1 MPIKNTL
8 RIVMNGEKYQLTID
22 KIFSASVRNN
32 PQQIISYQG
41 KEHITYAQFK
51 ERVYQIARGLVKL
64 GVKKGD
70 KIAVLDWDSL
80 RYLEAYYA
88 IPLAGGVL
96 HTVNIRYP
104 PDLIFYTMQHAD
116 DRYVI
121 IRDEFV
127 PIIEK
132 SISMFD
138 FVKTWIVSSD
148 NPDGEPPL
156 DGSHVYHELGKDTE
170 DVKLPELNEDDLAT
184 IFYTSGTTGLPKGV
198 SFTHRQLLLHTLTM
212 GVALGD
218 EPINLKST
226 DTALPLVP
234 MFHVHS
240 WGMPYLA
247 ILKGMKY
254 VLPGRYDFNEL
265 PKIMEKEKVTV
276 SFMVPSI
283 LYMLMNSENRN
294 LLPSLKLRVTVGG
307 GALPKGLADKARQLG
322 ITVNAGYGMSETAP
336 ILTLAT
342 YNKHVQSLSEEEKAD
357 FEIRTGIPIP
367 LVDMKVVDSD
377 GNEVPWDSKS
387 IGEIVVKA
395 PWVTSSYVKDEANTK
410 KLWIN
415 GWMHTGDLAVVGT
428 HGYISIVDREKDA
441 VKSGGEFIPTV
452 ILEDIISTY
461 PGIGEVAV
469 VGRTHE
475 KWGERPVA
483 FITGA
488 KELDHKK
495 LVEHLETFVSAG
507 RISKFWIPD
516 EYIPIESF
524 EKTSTGKIDKKVLRE
539 RLRRS

>member
-1 MPIKNTL
+1 
-8 RIVMNGEKYQLTID
+8 MNGEKFQLTID

-32 PQQIISYQG
+32 PKQVISYQG
-41 KEHITYAQFK
+41 REHVTYEQFR
-51 ERVYQIARGLVKL
+51 ERVYEIARGLVKL

-70 KIAVLDWDSL
+70 KVAVLDWDSL

-116 DRYVI
+116 DRFVI

-132 SISMFD
+132 SIGLFD
-138 FVKTWIVSSD
+138 FVKGWIVSSD
-148 NPDGEPPL
+148 SPDGEPPL
-156 DGSHVYHELGKDTE
+156 DGSHVYHKLGEGAE
-170 DVKLPELNEDDLAT
+170 DVQLPELLEDDLAT

-198 SFTHRQLLLHTLTM
+198 SFTHRQIVLHTLTM

-265 PKIMEKEKVTV
+265 PRIMEKEKVNI

-283 LYMLMNSENRN
+283 LYMLMNSENRD

-322 ITVNAGYGMSETAP
+322 IFVNAGYGMSETAP
-336 ILTLAT
+336 ILTLAS
-342 YNKHVQSLSEEEKAD
+342 YNNFVNELPEEERGD
-357 FEIRTGIPIP
+357 FEIKTGIPIP
-367 LVDMKVVDSD
+367 LVDMRVVDSE
-377 GNEVPWDSKS
+377 GREVPWDSKS
-387 IGEIVVKA
+387 IGEIVVHA
-395 PWVTSSYVKDEANTK
+395 PWLTSSYVNDEANTK
-410 KLWIN
+410 KLWN
-415 GWMHTGDLAVVGT
+415 GGWMHTGDLAVVEE

-452 ILEDIISTY
+452 ILEDLISTF
-461 PGIGEVAV
+461 PGVGEVAV
-469 VGRTHE
+469 VGKAHD

-483 FITGA
+483 FISGL
-488 KELDHKK
+488 KDEDHEK
-495 LVEHLETFVSAG
+495 LREHLESFVSAG
-507 RISKFWIPD
+507 RISKFWLPD
-516 EYIPIESF
+516 EYINTGEF

-539 RLRRS
+539 KLRKA

>member
-1 MPIKNTL
+1 
-8 RIVMNGEKYQLTID
+8 MNGEKFQLTID

-32 PQQIISYQG
+32 PKQIISYQG
-41 KEHITYAQFK
+41 KEQVTYEQFRD
-51 ERVYQIARGLVKL
+51 RVYEIARGLVKL

-70 KIAVLDWDSL
+70 KVAVLDWDSL

-88 IPLAGGVL
+88 VPLAGGVL

-127 PIIEK
+127 PVIEK
-132 SISMFD
+132 SIALFD
-138 FVKTWIVSSD
+138 FVKGWIVSSD

-156 DGSHVYHELGKDTE
+156 DGSLVYHKLGEGAEDT
-170 DVKLPELNEDDLAT
+170 VLPELNEDDLAT

-198 SFTHRQLLLHTLTM
+198 SFTHRQLILHTLTM
-212 GVALGD
+212 GMALSD

-226 DTALPLVP
+226 DVALPLVP

-247 ILKGMKY
+247 ILKGMRY
-254 VLPGRYDFNEL
+254 VLPGRYDFNEI
-265 PKIMEKEKVTV
+265 PKIMQQEKVTV

-283 LYMLMNSENRN
+283 LYMLMNSENRDI
-294 LLPSLKLRVTVGG
+294 LPSLKLRVTVGG

-322 ITVNAGYGMSETAP
+322 LIVNAGYGMSETAP

-342 YNKHVQSLSEEEKAD
+342 YNKYVQELPEEEKSQ
-357 FEIRTGIPIP
+357 FEIKTGIPIP
-367 LVDMKVVDSD
+367 LVDMRVVDSE
-377 GNEVPWDSKS
+377 GKEVPWDSKV
-387 IGEIVVKA
+387 IGEIAVRA
-395 PWVTSSYVKDEANTK
+395 PWLTSSYVKDESNTK
-410 KLWIN
+410 KLWID
-415 GWMHTGDLAVVGT
+415 GWMHTGDLAVVDE

-452 ILEDIISTY
+452 ILEDLISTY

-469 VGRTHE
+469 VGRSHE

-483 FITGA
+483 FVSGLKDI
-488 KELDHKK
+488 DHEK
-495 LVEHLETFVSAG
+495 LTKHLESFVTAG
-507 RISKFWIPD
+507 RIAKFWLPD
-516 EYIPIESF
+516 EYIPTDSF

-539 RLRRS
+539 KLKRA